1 MNQEQIE
8 RKIQNRAEIK
18 RCKWRR
24 RRSDRVSKERREKRA
39 KENSDPG
46 NELENILK

>member
-1 MNQEQIE
+1 MAAKWKIINTE
-8 RKIQNRAEIK
+8 RKSLK
-18 RCKWRR
+18 RQMEPN
-24 RRSDRVSKERREKRA
+24 VKERREKRA